1 MLLLSRPNG
10 VLLVMFVL
18 ASAYQEVMNPDRNNR
33 DLLYLRAYVGKLGNQ
48 SPSSALTS
56 TQIKKARA
64 ITHAID
70 LAVAKE
76 LLTKH
81 MHLKAFK
88 KELAEWSEFF
98 NYLHFVMLRKES
110 LSTKNLEAQSASDR
124 ATAEKKLA
132 LLSVLFLSSVDI
144 RVAIE
149 FLHRIPHPETHD
161 PEIHHCTFHST
172 LRKMREIMPRGS
184 SAALWNCRLKT
195 AYSSAL
201 VHDQHAILDQF
212 FKKLGSYAASFELT
226 KALANSQQGSIKL
239 ASDDFERTYSLADTV
254 HKFSQVLK
262 KESEVIARLEQKGI
276 FNFET
281 AHEPHRGDFVRFAIQ
296 SAVALSRLNVIG
308 LSSADPTT
316 GLHFV
321 GVSDTDV
328 QKFTDFMEYT
338 LKPTSRWPTFRFQR
352 QPSQCVTCE
361 LTRSRQSHG
370 KSKSSTVVTVTA
382 DE

>member
-18 ASAYQEVMNPDRNNR
+18 AVCQLVMGESIDQTEIVRDSPMHLPASETLKSRADAKPTRNLLNLLAYRSSRYVDHVHVLTLEHLRGSNVPRLSSKNTKLMDAETIKYLDKYTANELAKSAYQEVMNPDRNNR

-70 LAVAKE
+70 LAVAKD

-161 PEIHHCTFHST
+161 PEIHHSLLWCTIN
-172 LRKMREIMPRGS
+172 M
-184 SAALWNCRLKT
+184 
-195 AYSSAL
+195 
-201 VHDQHAILDQF
+201 Q
-212 FKKLGSYAASFELT
+212 
-226 KALANSQQGSIKL
+226 
-239 ASDDFERTYSLADTV
+239 
-254 HKFSQVLK
+254 
-262 KESEVIARLEQKGI
+262 
-276 FNFET
+276 
-281 AHEPHRGDFVRFAIQ
+281 
-296 SAVALSRLNVIG
+296 
-308 LSSADPTT
+308 
-316 GLHFV
+316 
-321 GVSDTDV
+321 
-328 QKFTDFMEYT
+328 
-338 LKPTSRWPTFRFQR
+338 
-352 QPSQCVTCE
+352 
-361 LTRSRQSHG
+361 
-370 KSKSSTVVTVTA
+370 SSTNSSRSSGPMPPA
-382 DE
+382 SN